1 MPATAVMIA
10 LPARLVLLLAL
21 CAAGAHAREVY
32 KCTTPQGEVAYQDKP
47 CAGGKGESTVRL
59 DDPPPYVAPAEPVAA
74 APADEK
80 PAEAPPTPPPRPA
93 RPLPEIWFCTN
104 AEDGSHYT
112 SVGGLPPPRSVPL
125 GTLGYPG
132 KSLADAYKAGANVM
146 SAPELSKPPID
157 TSPGSRWAGQYT
169 ELQDYC
175 VSADAQQTCAYLRQQ
190 YDKTSDKLRRARFK
204 DEQAKAQGEL
214 DSLDQDLG
222 GC

>member
-1 MPATAVMIA
+1 MTA
-10 LPARLVLLLAL
+10 LPARLALLVAL

-32 KCTTPQGEVAYQDKP
+32 KCTNAQGDVAFQDKP
-47 CAGGKGESTVRL
+47 CAGGNSESTVRL
-59 DDPPPYVAPAEPVAA
+59 AEPPPYVAPATPVAA
-74 APADEK
+74 APAEEK
-80 PAEAPPTPPPRPA
+80 PAVPPPTPPPRSA
-93 RPLPEIWFCTN
+93 RPLPEVWFCTN

-157 TSPGSRWAGQYT
+157 ASPGSRWATQYT
-169 ELQDYC
+169 DLQDYC
-175 VSADAQQTCAYLRQQ
+175 VAADVAQTCAYLRQQ
-190 YDKTSDKLRRARFK
+190 YDQTSDKLRRARFK
-204 DEQAKAQGEL
+204 DEQARLQGQL
-214 DSLDQDLG
+214 DSLDLDLG